1 MTHGAMAPGK
11 VAGPAGSRDAWLIV
25 GLIVVA
31 AALRFLRLGQWNFDS
46 DEIFMLRDS
55 IDLQPGNA
63 RPLLYVLNHYVV
75 LPFLPFD
82 EFSLRLLPAIFG
94 VLAVPTLYLMGRRL
108 VGGRAALF
116 GALLLTVSG
125 LHIYYSQFARYWTLV
140 FLLSTIYPY
149 ALYIGLRERN
159 PRAFILGLV
168 TGGLAVISHPAS
180 VLLMGGFGIWMA
192 LTYLK
197 RDQMARLWRQKSV
210 QWGAL
215 LMAIVAIGVVLR
227 FIPLLQGWINQRD
240 RVPRGEF
247 LLHLPG
253 MEGVKEL
260 LILSAYVESLTLPL
274 VLFAAIGV
282 GLLWRRDRSLAMLLT
297 CMFLFPVAFILLLSF
312 RTPISTFYLVPTTP
326 IIFMAAGVFLD
337 RLSEVDW
344 ELRPRWLI
352 PGAVTAVI
360 LATGAPTLISQ
371 YRDGRRYDFRGA
383 AQWLNEHRKP
393 GDIVF
398 SDQPQ
403 VMSHYLGGTEAQRLV
418 PDLPLLNQS
427 VHQLSE
433 SGGRSVWIVAP
444 YTAKGS
450 HRTNPKIIGLKSWI
464 YDNCRLRN
472 AIGVARLDFRV
483 NELQIF
489 ECAPGQ
495 AGVRAS
501 AGPSP
506 MTRHLNPLD
515 ADPAPPSRPRPGAAV
530 ALSR

>member
-1 MTHGAMAPGK
+1 MTRGASAPGEHT
-11 VAGPAGSRDAWLIV
+11 GGGSRDALLIV
-25 GLIVVA
+25 GLIAVA
-31 AALRFLRLGQWNFDS
+31 AALRFLRLGEWNFDS

-55 IDLQPGNA
+55 INLQGNNP
-63 RPLLYVLNHYVV
+63 RPLLYVLNHYLV

-94 VLAVPTLYLMGRRL
+94 VLAIPTLYLVGRRL
-108 VGGRAALF
+108 VGSRAALF

-140 FLLSTIYPY
+140 FLLSAIYPY

-159 PRAFILGLV
+159 PRAFVLGLV

-180 VLLMGGFGIWMA
+180 VLLMGGFAIWMA
-192 LTYLK
+192 ITYLK
-197 RDQMARLWRQKSV
+197 PDHMVRLWRQKNV
-210 QWGAL
+210 QWGVL
-215 LMAIVAIGVVLR
+215 LLVIVAVGVVWR
-227 FIPLLQGWINQRD
+227 FIPLLRGWISQRD
-240 RVPRGEF
+240 RIPRGEF

-253 MEGVKEL
+253 IEGVKEL

-274 VLFAAIGV
+274 VLFAAIGIAF
-282 GLLWRRDRSLAMLLT
+282 LWHRDRPLAMLLT
-297 CMFLFPVAFILLLSF
+297 SMFIFPVAFILLLSF
-312 RTPISTFYLVPTTP
+312 RTPISTFYLVPASP
-326 IIFMAAGVFLD
+326 IIFLAAGVFLD
-337 RLSEVDW
+337 RLAEVEW

-352 PGAVTAVI
+352 PAAVTAVI

-383 AQWLNEHRKP
+383 AEWLSERRKP

-403 VMSHYLGGTEAQRLV
+403 VMTHYLGGAEAQRLV
-418 PDLPLLNQS
+418 PDLPLLTRS

-433 SGGRSVWIVAP
+433 PGSVWIVAP

-450 HRTNPKIIGLKSWI
+450 HRTNPKIISLKSWI

-472 AIGVARLDFRV
+472 AVGVARLDFRV

-489 ECAPGQ
+489 ECSPAQ
-495 AGVRAS
+495 AGVRPS
-501 AGPSP
+501 AGALAPLS
-506 MTRHLNPLD
+506 RDLNPLV
-515 ADPAPPSRPRPGAAV
+515 AGLARPTRPPLAAAV
-530 ALSR
+530 A